1 MSARPW
7 RLVRREELTGRE
19 RAAMRGLLERH
30 FDGVTPTSF
39 EADLEAKNWVVL
51 LEEPGARDGVRPE
64 AGHTRSDEPTLYG
77 FTTLRVEEVEHAG
90 EVLGLVY
97 SGDTIVDPGAWSKS
111 VLSRAWIHSVLEL
124 GRSLPRA
131 RRLYWLLITSGFRT
145 YRFLPVFYREF
156 FPRHD
161 APTPPATQAMID
173 AFAAH
178 LFGARYSPAE
188 GVVHLDVP
196 QVLRPH
202 LSEVP
207 EGREQNPHVRFFL
220 QRNPGHV
227 RGDEL
232 VCLTEVSLG
241 NLTPAGRRA
250 AR

>member
-1 MSARPW
+1 MSAPW
-7 RLVRREELTGRE
+7 RLVRREELSARE
-19 RAAMRGLLERH
+19 REAMRGLLSRH
-30 FDGVTPTSF
+30 FAGVTPAQF
-39 EADLEAKNWVVL
+39 DVDLEAKNWVVL
-51 LEEPGARDGVRPE
+51 LEEDAACPE
-64 AGHTRSDEPTLYG
+64 TLYG
-77 FTTLRVEEVEHAG
+77 FTTLRLEEVEHAG
-90 EVLGLVY
+90 EVVGLVS
-97 SGDTIVDPGAWSKS
+97 SGDTIVDPGAWQRS
-111 VLSRAWIHSVLEL
+111 VLSRAWIRSVLEL

-161 APTPPATQAMID
+161 APTPPATQALID
-173 AFAAH
+173 ALAAR
-178 LFGARYSPAE
+178 LFGARYAPAE
-188 GVVHLDVP
+188 GVVHLEVP

-207 EGREQNPHVRFFL
+207 AGREQNPHVRFFL
-220 QRNPGHV
+220 ERNPGHV

-232 VCLTEVSLG
+232 VCLTEVSLE